1 MAALYMERI
10 LYVKNYKRNDDVNSE
25 VTIDVPFYSVTVDI
39 TKLFIK
45 MKTIFLWLCR
55 SVDNERISLK
65 FRL

>member
-1 MAALYMERI
+1 MAALYMECI

-25 VTIDVPFYSVTVDI
+25 VTIDMTFNTVTVDI
-39 TKLFIK
+39 KKLFIK
-45 MKTIFLWLCR
+45 MENIFLWLCT